1 MHVHVNVHF
10 NAYSLYII
18 LKEVE
23 NLVENNNDLFL
34 DS

>member
-1 MHVHVNVHF
+1 MQVHVNVHC
-10 NAYSLYII
+10 NVHYII
-18 LKEVE
+18 LKGVE